1 MDVSQINMWAILV
14 AAISRFALGGIW
26 YGPLF
31 EKAWMKESGMTEEK
45 MKSGNMLKIFGL
57 SFVASLII
65 SIILAFF
72 LGSQLSIAMGAVYG
86 LLIGFGWVSMCL
98 ATNDLFEQRSFK
110 LFAINAGYH
119 TLSFTIMGA
128 IIAAW
133 Q

>member
-1 MDVSQINMWAILV
+1 MDVSQINMVAILV

-72 LGSQLSIAMGAVYG
+72 LGSQLSIVMGAVYG

-119 TLSFTIMGA
+119 TLSLTIMGA